1 MLCCASQLITNK
13 WYQYW
18 YKDPAYQACMA
29 KGNNTSYKVQLHMV
43 LNCKEFQGRED
54 KFILDSTN
62 VMLGITISYAH
73 AFVAHNVNGSS

>member
-1 MLCCASQLITNK
+1 
-13 WYQYW
+13 
-18 YKDPAYQACMA
+18 
-29 KGNNTSYKVQLHMV
+29 MV